1 MKKRKTRLL
10 CLLLTLAMALT
21 LCACGGDK
29 ASSDPNHIVLEDC
42 TLDYKGAVLTQDSV
56 GNDTIVITLSYTNTG
71 KSSASFLWTVVE
83 KGFQNGV
90 ELDIASIFTN
100 EDTYE
105 TVTDGQ
111 LTEIQ
116 SGASTDVCLAFILR
130 DKESKVEVE
139 LSQIIGKKVGKLS
152 IDPTTLSTEQFGGSG
167 SGSTMLNKTGDPLLD
182 WWNGQWYGWWTL
194 TGGTGAYEEMNNNWW
209 DVSGIIEIG
218 SDYMGTVTLWDEDYS
233 RSNPMVD
240 AAVSLNSAGTG
251 EHGTMMSEG
260 GWFTD
265 IRLEHADWIV
275 DPGLSEFDAMIC
287 IDGWYENGDDE
298 YRYEIYLRPWGT
310 YWDDVAEEGRPYLY
324 DDWYIPLIEKNALM
338 PDVIGGEA
346 TEFAGGGSQG
356 GAIGGGEATQ
366 TGATGGDY
374 GKSNANATGQV
385 SREVMD
391 RAILSLKGDFI
402 WDDVKYE
409 DIRELLGTD
418 GVPYAEF
425 DSWRADR
432 HTYEWFAPERVTLL
446 VAFKVENGEEISN
459 SWTSGSWDGPEYD
472 VTPVKLGSRPEGSG
486 NMIDQSATIT
496 DSRQNVEATVMFK
509 IPEGAWCVDPGVR
522 SSFQIINNPTT
533 DNVPFRTPYIKV
545 ELFETSESLNYY
557 EKDFENLTE
566 LESRT
571 IGGVTMNG
579 RSYKNVGIEWI
590 EFYGQIPSGGWISIR
605 LAYMS
610 ADPGS
615 ECSNILDSMSFK

>member
-1 MKKRKTRLL
+1 M
-10 CLLLTLAMALT
+10 
-21 LCACGGDK
+21 
-29 ASSDPNHIVLEDC
+29 
-42 TLDYKGAVLTQDSV
+42 
-56 GNDTIVITLSYTNTG
+56 
-71 KSSASFLWTVVE
+71 
-83 KGFQNGV
+83 
-90 ELDIASIFTN
+90 
-100 EDTYE
+100 
-105 TVTDGQ
+105 
-111 LTEIQ
+111 
-116 SGASTDVCLAFILR
+116 
-130 DKESKVEVE
+130 
-139 LSQIIGKKVGKLS
+139 
-152 IDPTTLSTEQFGGSG
+152 FGGSG

-418 GVPYAEF
+418 GVPYTEF

-486 NMIDQSATIT
+486 NMIDQSVTIT

-610 ADPGS
+610 AEPGS
-615 ECSNILDSMSFK
+615 DCSNILDSMSFK

>member
-83 KGFQNGV
+83 KGFQNGE

-111 LTEIQ
+111 FTEIQ
-116 SGASTDVCLAFILR
+116 PGASTDVCLAFILR

-167 SGSTMLNKTGDPLLD
+167 SGSTTLNKTGDPLLD
-182 WWNGQWYGWWTL
+182 WWNGQWYGWWIL

-265 IRLEHADWIV
+265 IQLEHADWIV

-310 YWDDVAEEGRPYLY
+310 YWDDVPEEDRPYLY

-418 GVPYAEF
+418 GVPYSEF

-486 NMIDQSATIT
+486 NMIDQSVTIT

-533 DNVPFRTPYIKV
+533 DNVPFRTPFIKV

-615 ECSNILDSMSFK
+615 DCSNILDSMSFK

>member
-1 MKKRKTRLL
+1 MGLFDKKYCDVCGERIGLLGNRKLEDGNLCKDCARKLSPWFSERRNSSVNEIKRQLEYREENRGRVEAFHITRTLGSGTK
-10 CLLLTLAMALT
+10 LLLDEDAGLFMVTSAKNIAEANPDVLAL
-21 LCACGGDK
+21 
-29 ASSDPNHIVLEDC
+29 SDVTGC
-42 TLDYKGAVLTQDSV
+42 TLDVEESSNELLHEDKD
-56 GNDTIVITLSYTNTG
+56 GNEVSYNPPR
-71 KSSASFLWTVVE
+71 
-83 KGFQNGV
+83 
-90 ELDIASIFTN
+90 
-100 EDTYE
+100 YE
-105 TVTDGQ
+105 YSYD
-111 LTEIQ
+111 
-116 SGASTDVCLAFILR
+116 FY
-130 DKESKVEVE
+130 
-139 LSQIIGKKVGKLS
+139 
-152 IDPTTLSTEQFGGSG
+152 
-167 SGSTMLNKTGDPLLD
+167 MLNKTGDPLLD

-356 GAIGGGEATQ
+356 GSQGGEATQ

-418 GVPYAEF
+418 GVPYTEF

-486 NMIDQSATIT
+486 NMIDQSVTIT

-533 DNVPFRTPYIKV
+533 DNVPFQTPYIKV

-566 LESRT
+566 LESRA

-615 ECSNILDSMSFK
+615 DCSNILDSMSFK

>member
-1 MKKRKTRLL
+1 
-10 CLLLTLAMALT
+10 
-21 LCACGGDK
+21 
-29 ASSDPNHIVLEDC
+29 
-42 TLDYKGAVLTQDSV
+42 
-56 GNDTIVITLSYTNTG
+56 
-71 KSSASFLWTVVE
+71 
-83 KGFQNGV
+83 
-90 ELDIASIFTN
+90 
-100 EDTYE
+100 
-105 TVTDGQ
+105 
-111 LTEIQ
+111 
-116 SGASTDVCLAFILR
+116 
-130 DKESKVEVE
+130 
-139 LSQIIGKKVGKLS
+139 
-152 IDPTTLSTEQFGGSG
+152 
-167 SGSTMLNKTGDPLLD
+167 
-182 WWNGQWYGWWTL
+182 
-194 TGGTGAYEEMNNNWW
+194 
-209 DVSGIIEIG
+209 
-218 SDYMGTVTLWDEDYS
+218 
-233 RSNPMVD
+233 
-240 AAVSLNSAGTG
+240 
-251 EHGTMMSEG
+251 
-260 GWFTD
+260 
-265 IRLEHADWIV
+265 
-275 DPGLSEFDAMIC
+275 
-287 IDGWYENGDDE
+287 
-298 YRYEIYLRPWGT
+298 
-310 YWDDVAEEGRPYLY
+310 
-324 DDWYIPLIEKNALM
+324 
-338 PDVIGGEA
+338 
-346 TEFAGGGSQG
+346 
-356 GAIGGGEATQ
+356 
-366 TGATGGDY
+366 
-374 GKSNANATGQV
+374 
-385 SREVMD
+385 MD

-418 GVPYAEF
+418 GVPYTNF

-486 NMIDQSATIT
+486 NMIDQSVTIT

-615 ECSNILDSMSFK
+615 DCSNILDSMSFK

>member
-10 CLLLTLAMALT
+10 CLLLTLAMAFT

-111 LTEIQ
+111 FTEIQ

-194 TGGTGAYEEMNNNWW
+194 TGGTGAYEKMNNNWW

-265 IRLEHADWIV
+265 IPLEHADWIV

-310 YWDDVAEEGRPYLY
+310 YWDDVTEEGRPNLY

-346 TEFAGGGSQG
+346 TEFAGGGSQ
-356 GAIGGGEATQ
+356 GGEATQ

-418 GVPYAEF
+418 GVPYSEF

-486 NMIDQSATIT
+486 NMIDQSVTIT

-610 ADPGS
+610 AEPGS
-615 ECSNILDSMSFK
+615 DCSNILDSMSFK

>member
-1 MKKRKTRLL
+1 MDNQFNMIQELLIKKAELNAKLALLPYDGTPEVKEISGKKYLYVRKRELGKL
-10 CLLLTLAMALT
+10 KSEYVDIYSEELHNLLLRNAKEA
-21 LCACGGDK
+21 
-29 ASSDPNHIVLEDC
+29 
-42 TLDYKGAVLTQDSV
+42 
-56 GNDTIVITLSYTNTG
+56 
-71 KSSASFLWTVVE
+71 KSLRKEIRRIERELASF
-83 KGFQNGV
+83 GYSND
-90 ELDIASIFTN
+90 ELEPN
-100 EDTYE
+100 
-105 TVTDGQ
+105 V
-111 LTEIQ
+111 L
-116 SGASTDVCLAFILR
+116 
-130 DKESKVEVE
+130 
-139 LSQIIGKKVGKLS
+139 
-152 IDPTTLSTEQFGGSG
+152 
-167 SGSTMLNKTGDPLLD
+167 LNLD
-182 WWNGQWYGWWTL
+182 FARKN
-194 TGGTGAYEEMNNNWW
+194 M
-209 DVSGIIEIG
+209 SGIIEIG

-356 GAIGGGEATQ
+356 GGEATQ

-418 GVPYAEF
+418 GVPYTEF

-486 NMIDQSATIT
+486 NMIDQSVTIT

-522 SSFQIINNPTT
+522 SSFEIINNPTT

-615 ECSNILDSMSFK
+615 DCSNILDSMSFK

>member
-1 MKKRKTRLL
+1 MKKRRTRLL

-83 KGFQNGV
+83 KGFQNGE

-111 LTEIQ
+111 FTEIQ

-356 GAIGGGEATQ
+356 GAIGGEATQ

-418 GVPYAEF
+418 GVPYTNF

-486 NMIDQSATIT
+486 NMIDQSVTIT

-615 ECSNILDSMSFK
+615 DCSNILDSMSFK

>member
-56 GNDTIVITLSYTNTG
+56 GNDAIVITLSYTNTG

-391 RAILSLKGDFI
+391 RAILSLEGDFI

-418 GVPYAEF
+418 GVPYTEF

-486 NMIDQSATIT
+486 NMIDQSVTIT

-557 EKDFENLTE
+557 EKDYENLTE

-615 ECSNILDSMSFK
+615 DCSNILDSMSFK

>member
-42 TLDYKGAVLTQDSV
+42 TLDYKGAVLTQDSA

-116 SGASTDVCLAFILR
+116 SGASTDVCLAFILC

-182 WWNGQWYGWWTL
+182 WWNGQWYGWWIL
-194 TGGTGAYEEMNNNWW
+194 TGGTGAYEEMNDNWW

-265 IRLEHADWIV
+265 IQLEHADWIV

-356 GAIGGGEATQ
+356 GAIGGEATQ

-418 GVPYAEF
+418 GVPYTNF

-486 NMIDQSATIT
+486 NMIDQSVTIT

-533 DNVPFRTPYIKV
+533 DNVPFQTPYIKV

>member
-182 WWNGQWYGWWTL
+182 WWNGQWYGWWIL

-240 AAVSLNSAGTG
+240 ATVSLNSAGTG

-265 IRLEHADWIV
+265 IQLEHADWIV

-310 YWDDVAEEGRPYLY
+310 YWDDVTEEGRPYLY
-324 DDWYIPLIEKNALM
+324 DEWYIPLIEKNALM

-346 TEFAGGGSQG
+346 TEFAGGSQG
-356 GAIGGGEATQ
+356 GAIGGEATQ

-418 GVPYAEF
+418 GVPYSNF

-486 NMIDQSATIT
+486 NMIDQSVTIT
-496 DSRQNVEATVMFK
+496 DSRQKVEATVMFK

-533 DNVPFRTPYIKV
+533 DNVPFQTPYIKV

-615 ECSNILDSMSFK
+615 DCSNILDSMSFK

>member
-56 GNDTIVITLSYTNTG
+56 GNDAIVITLSYTNTG

-194 TGGTGAYEEMNNNWW
+194 TGGTGAYEKMNNNWW

-356 GAIGGGEATQ
+356 GAIGGEATQ

-418 GVPYAEF
+418 GVPYTNF

-486 NMIDQSATIT
+486 NMIDQSVTIT

>member
-111 LTEIQ
+111 FTEIQ
-116 SGASTDVCLAFILR
+116 PGASTDVCLAFILR

-310 YWDDVAEEGRPYLY
+310 YWDDVPEEGRPYLY

-346 TEFAGGGSQG
+346 TEFAGGGSQ
-356 GAIGGGEATQ
+356 GGEATQ

-418 GVPYAEF
+418 GVPYTNF

-486 NMIDQSATIT
+486 NMIDQSVTIT

-615 ECSNILDSMSFK
+615 DCSNILDSMSFK